1 MWSHTNIGIG
11 KDVTIR
17 EMAKKWSRLVVYE
30 DKLTFNTT
38 KPDGTLRNLID
49 ITRLV
54 NMGWK
59 YAIELEEWLDKTY
72 K

>member
-38 KPDGTLRNLID
+38 MPDSTLRNLID